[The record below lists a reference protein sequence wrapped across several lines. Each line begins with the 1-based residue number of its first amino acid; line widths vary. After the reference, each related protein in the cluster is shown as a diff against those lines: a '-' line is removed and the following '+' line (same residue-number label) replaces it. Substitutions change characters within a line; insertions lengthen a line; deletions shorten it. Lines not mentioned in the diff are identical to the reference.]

1 MNRAPDRLAAWVL
14 AAFMLLIVGITF
26 VDVLGRYLIDQ
37 PLRGSHEMVGLA
49 MGVMI
54 FAGLPIITWRGE
66 HISVGLFDTALAN
79 HPAVDWVRGLLVES
93 IAFGALVFIAWR
105 ILSQARDA
113 AELGDR
119 LLYLKWPL
127 APALYTLA
135 VLAAFAALLGAV
147 RLVRLIV
154 NGPRRGAA
162 QTGMQ
167 VDL

>member
-1 MNRAPDRLAAWVL
+1 MTNRAERLAAWIL

-26 VDVLGRYLIDQ
+26 VDVLGRYVFDQ

-54 FAGLPIITWRGE
+54 FAGLPIVTWRGE
-66 HISVGLFDTALAN
+66 HISVGLFDTALSGW
-79 HPAVDWVRGLLVES
+79 PVVDWLRGLAVES
-93 IAFGALVFIAWR
+93 VSFGALVFIAWR
-105 ILSQARDA
+105 IWSMAADA
-113 AELGDR
+113 VEYGDR

-127 APALYTLA
+127 APALYGLMA
-135 VLAAFAALLGAV
+135 LAAFAAVLGAARV
-147 RLVRLIV
+147 LRLVV
-154 NGPRRGAA
+154 NGPRRGGG